1 MDELVELAKT
11 NIVAA
16 DSYKGKWV
24 SADGYVSDISQGAI
38 SVAGLI
44 GIDSALSGFECE
56 YGSDMESQVT
66 ELRVGDSITV
76 TGKLTGWFIFL
87 SYKATIELCTFT
99 VNRSNN
105 STIGQSNTSV
115 TSSGAESDSDTNIP
129 PDLLYE
135 GCDGLMELISTI
147 PTDGLAKMQLMRL
160 ALSGDL
166 EICNSAIKGLTAQM
180 DGPSSADS
188 NVAQS
193 ATPAVGGNPD
203 EVEVEIG
210 TGSAAE
216 KHNISAEATVTAEAE
231 QGIFAEGVGSGGEVL
246 QGAAFDVEIPDGP
259 AETGVIV
266 VDIPQ
271 IGAEGMVFDPAIV
284 KIKVGATVRWTN
296 NRRSASSST
305 SDPGQGDSWD
315 SGSFSKGTF
324 DKEAASFEHTF
335 NIPGCF
341 TYKSLFSGD
350 TATGAVCVVE

>member
-1 MDELVELAKT
+1 MSIRNRLILV
-11 NIVAA
+11 
-16 DSYKGKWV
+16 
-24 SADGYVSDISQGAI
+24 
-38 SVAGLI
+38 
-44 GIDSALSGFECE
+44 
-56 YGSDMESQVT
+56 
-66 ELRVGDSITV
+66 
-76 TGKLTGWFIFL
+76 LTGAFVLTVIL
-87 SYKATIELCTFT
+87 AACGGGPTTTAIVQTSRALNKVENATAT
-99 VNRSNN
+99 
-105 STIGQSNTSV
+105 
-115 TSSGAESDSDTNIP
+115 AEVV
-129 PDLLYE
+129 
-135 GCDGLMELISTI
+135 
-147 PTDGLAKMQLMRL
+147 LA
-160 ALSGDL
+160 A
-166 EICNSAIKGLTAQM
+166 
-180 DGPSSADS
+180 
-188 NVAQS
+188 
-193 ATPAVGGNPD
+193 GGNPD

-216 KHNISAEATVTAEAE
+216 RHNISAEATVTAEAE

-315 SGSFSKGTF
+315 SGSFWKGTF

-341 TYKSLFSGD
+341 TYKSQPSGD

>member
-1 MDELVELAKT
+1 MSIRNRLILVLTGAFVLAVILAACGGGPT
-11 NIVAA
+11 TTDIVQT
-16 DSYKGKWV
+16 S
-24 SADGYVSDISQGAI
+24 
-38 SVAGLI
+38 
-44 GIDSALSGFECE
+44 SALNKVEN
-56 YGSDMESQVT
+56 
-66 ELRVGDSITV
+66 
-76 TGKLTGWFIFL
+76 
-87 SYKATIELCTFT
+87 ATAT
-99 VNRSNN
+99 
-105 STIGQSNTSV
+105 
-115 TSSGAESDSDTNIP
+115 AEVV
-129 PDLLYE
+129 
-135 GCDGLMELISTI
+135 
-147 PTDGLAKMQLMRL
+147 LA
-160 ALSGDL
+160 A
-166 EICNSAIKGLTAQM
+166 
-180 DGPSSADS
+180 
-188 NVAQS
+188 
-193 ATPAVGGNPD
+193 GGNPD

-216 KHNISAEATVTAEAE
+216 LHNIAAEATVTAEAE

-284 KIKVGATVRWTN
+284 KIKVGATVKWTN

-341 TYKSLFSGD
+341 TYVSNFSGD